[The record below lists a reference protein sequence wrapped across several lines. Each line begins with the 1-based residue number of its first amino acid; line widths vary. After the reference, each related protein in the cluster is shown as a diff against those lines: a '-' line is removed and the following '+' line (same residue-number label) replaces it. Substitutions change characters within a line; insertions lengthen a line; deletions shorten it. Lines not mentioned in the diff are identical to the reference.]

1 MKKILSLVLA
11 LTLLFTNMLPVLA
24 EASQSQTKISLEK
37 AIEIAKNSF
46 NINTEDCVFNQSYY
60 ENMEETKHWQ
70 LNWSSRKNSHGIN
83 INVDAET
90 GDVLYMNQWKNE
102 YANPSKLAKY
112 KKEEALKTAEELVK
126 KLQPEKYK
134 EMALVEDSYNESRY
148 IYDINAYNFYFR
160 RKVNNLDFE
169 GNGVNVSVDKNTL
182 EISNYNFS
190 WNKEALPDASK
201 AISIEKAKKNF
212 NEKIGIELAYMIKYD
227 QKAKKNNAKLV
238 YTFKNGSRPIDAIT
252 GEVINYGY
260 YDPLSDMG
268 ASNNEMMAKEA
279 AVLTPE
285 EIKEVENTKKF
296 ITKDQA
302 LEIAKK
308 YVKVEDKYKLE
319 AASLYT
325 DYNGTNA
332 SWSFS
337 WNYNNPEKN
346 EYAYISISI
355 DAVTKEVRSIS
366 KYDSTTDNASKDG
379 NPKYSLDKSK
389 EAAEKFISM
398 IAPEKF
404 AQTEYRSDI
413 FRNSNIE
420 KPVSY
425 NFNFIR
431 KVNGISCPGNNLNVT
446 VNAYTGEITSFYSN
460 WMDLEFPKADD
471 MLSID
476 AAYEA
481 LYKNVEFKLKY
492 IIHYDYTLKYP
503 NNRVIKLVYA
513 FDDFSG
519 MLDPKTGALLDYNG
533 EAIKDKQEMIFAD
546 IKGHWAEKD
555 ILALLEANIIEA
567 DSKEFTPDERIKQ
580 KDFIKILINSLQ
592 PYYQVMPYATGSSA
606 EDYDEYYKQAIAKK
620 IIAEKEKNLD
630 AEVSR
635 IEAAKMIVN
644 AMNLGYLAK
653 KSDIFD
659 LNYKDKDKISQDN
672 KGFAAIVSG
681 LNIMSGKDGSFAPED
696 KLTKGETAATI
707 VNFLKVEK

>member
-24 EASQSQTKISLEK
+24 ETSQSQTKISLEK

-46 NINTEDCVFNQSYY
+46 NINTEDCDFNQSYY
-60 ENMEETKHWQ
+60 ENIEGTKQWQ
-70 LNWSSRKNSHGIN
+70 FNWNSRKNSHGIS

-90 GDVLYMNQWKNE
+90 GDVLYMSQWKNE
-102 YANPSKLAKY
+102 SSNPSKLAKY
-112 KKEEALKTAEELVK
+112 KKEEALKIAEELLK

-134 EMALVEDSYNESRY
+134 EMDLVDDSYSGSRY
-148 IYDINAYNFYFR
+148 IYDVNAYNFYFI
-160 RKVNNLDFE
+160 RKVNDLDFQ
-169 GNGVNVSVDKNTL
+169 GNGVNVSIDKNTL
-182 EISNYNFS
+182 EINNYNFT
-190 WNKEALPDASK
+190 WNKEALPDVSK
-201 AISIEKAKKNF
+201 AISIEKARKNF
-212 NEKIGIELAYMIKYD
+212 NEKVGIELAYMIKYD
-227 QKAKKNNAKLV
+227 QKTKKNNAKLV
-238 YTFKNGSRPIDAIT
+238 YTFKNGNRPIDALT

-260 YDPLSDMG
+260 YNPLYDMG
-268 ASNNEMMAKEA
+268 ASDNAMMAKEA

-296 ITKDQA
+296 ITREQA

-346 EYAYISISI
+346 EYAYISISV

-366 KYDSTTDNASKDG
+366 KYDSTTDNASKNG
-379 NPKYSLDKSK
+379 NPEYDMEKSK
-389 EAAEKFISM
+389 KAAEKFLSM

-404 AQTEYRSDI
+404 AQTEYRPDI
-413 FRNSNIE
+413 FQNSNVE

-425 NFNFIR
+425 SFNFVR

-446 VNAYTGEITSFYSN
+446 VNAYTGEITNFYSN

-471 MLSID
+471 LLSID

-481 LYKNVEFKLKY
+481 LYNNVEFKLKY

-503 NNRVIKLVYA
+503 DNRVIKLVYA

-533 EAIKDKQEMIFAD
+533 EAIKDKQELTFTD

-567 DSKEFTPDERIKQ
+567 DNKEFTPDERIKQ

-592 PYYQVMPYATGSSA
+592 PYYQVISYASDSSA

-620 IIAEKEKNLD
+620 IITEKEKNLD

>member
-24 EASQSQTKISLEK
+24 ETSQSQTKISLEK

-46 NINTEDCVFNQSYY
+46 NINTEDCDFNQSYY
-60 ENMEETKHWQ
+60 ENIEGTKQWQ
-70 LNWSSRKNSHGIN
+70 FNWNSRKNSHGIS

-90 GDVLYMNQWKNE
+90 GDVLYMSQWKNE
-102 YANPSKLAKY
+102 SSNPSKLAKY
-112 KKEEALKTAEELVK
+112 KKEEALKIAEELLK

-134 EMALVEDSYNESRY
+134 EMDLVDDSYSGSRY
-148 IYDINAYNFYFR
+148 IYDVNAYNFYFI
-160 RKVNNLDFE
+160 RKVNDLDFQ
-169 GNGVNVSVDKNTL
+169 GNGVNVSIDKNTL
-182 EISNYNFS
+182 EINNYNFT
-190 WNKEALPDASK
+190 WNKEALPDVSK
-201 AISIEKAKKNF
+201 AISIEKARKNF
-212 NEKIGIELAYMIKYD
+212 NEKVGIELAYLIKYD
-227 QKAKKNNAKLV
+227 QKTKKNNAKLV
-238 YTFKNGSRPIDAIT
+238 YTFKNGNRPIDALT

-260 YDPLSDMG
+260 YNPLYDMG
-268 ASNNEMMAKEA
+268 ASDNAMMAKEA

-296 ITKDQA
+296 ITREQA

-346 EYAYISISI
+346 EYAYISISV

-366 KYDSTTDNASKDG
+366 KYDSTTDNASKNG
-379 NPKYSLDKSK
+379 NPEYDMEKSK
-389 EAAEKFISM
+389 KAAEKFLSM

-404 AQTEYRSDI
+404 AQTEYRPDI
-413 FRNSNIE
+413 FQNSNVE

-425 NFNFIR
+425 SFNFVR

-446 VNAYTGEITSFYSN
+446 VNAYTGEITNFYSN

-471 MLSID
+471 LLSID

-481 LYKNVEFKLKY
+481 LYNNVEFKLKY

-503 NNRVIKLVYA
+503 DNRVIKLVYA

-519 MLDPKTGALLDYNG
+519 MLDPKTGALLNYNG
-533 EAIKDKQEMIFAD
+533 EAIKDKQELTFTD

-567 DSKEFTPDERIKQ
+567 DNKEFTPDERIKQ

-592 PYYQVMPYATGSSA
+592 PYYQVISYASDSSA

-620 IIAEKEKNLD
+620 IITEKEKNLD